1 MNEPEAMDEPEPIRP
16 CERIDDAAAYV
27 LGALAESELDAYR
40 GHLAGC
46 AACRDEVMQLQPVVD
61 SLAVGVATVR
71 APAGLRARLMA
82 VVHGEAEVLRAA
94 GSDADRPARA
104 RSRRSWLF
112 PSFASTGALAVG
124 LLIGALV
131 IGSGSSV
138 RTRVIQATV
147 VAPGTHAN
155 AALHQ
160 NGSHVV
166 LQLVGFPPPPR
177 GRIYEVWLERGAQPP
192 QPTDVLFSVT
202 LHGNG
207 SVVVPGNLHG
217 VTKVLVTDEPLG
229 GSPHPTRN
237 PVIVAPI

>member
-1 MNEPEAMDEPEPIRP
+1 MNEPEGMDEPEPTRP

-27 LGALAESELDAYR
+27 LGALAESELDPYR
-40 GHLAGC
+40 SHLAGC
-46 AACRDEVMQLQPVVD
+46 AACREEVLHLQPVVD
-61 SLAVGVATVR
+61 SLAVGVPVVQ
-71 APAGLRARLMA
+71 APGGLRARLMA
-82 VVHGEAEVLRAA
+82 VVHGESELLRAA
-94 GSDADRPARA
+94 GRDADRPARA
-104 RSRRSWLF
+104 QPRRFWLL
-112 PSFASTGALAVG
+112 PSLASAGALAAG
-124 LLIGALV
+124 LLIGALA
-131 IGSGSSV
+131 IGNSSGV

-160 NGSHVV
+160 TGSRVV

-177 GRIYEVWLERGAQPP
+177 GRIYEVWLEHGAQPP

-207 SVVVPGNLHG
+207 SVVVPGDLQG

>member
-1 MNEPEAMDEPEPIRP
+1 MNEPEPTRP

-27 LGALAESELDAYR
+27 LGALEESELDVYR
-40 GHLAGC
+40 DHLAGC
-46 AACRDEVMQLQPVVD
+46 AACRDEVLHLQPVVD
-61 SLAVGVATVR
+61 SLAVGVPLER
-71 APAGLRARLMA
+71 APGGLRARLMA
-82 VVHGEAEVLRAA
+82 VVHGEAELLRAA
-94 GSDADRPARA
+94 GRDADRPAPA
-104 RSRRSWLF
+104 RPRRFWLF
-112 PSFASTGALAVG
+112 PSFAATGAMAVG

-131 IGSGSSV
+131 IGNSSSV
-138 RTRVIQATV
+138 RTRVIQASV

-160 NGSHVV
+160 TGSHVV
-166 LQLVGFPPPPR
+166 LELVGFPAPPR
-177 GRIYEVWLERGAQPP
+177 GRIYEVWLEHGTQPP
-192 QPTDVLFSVT
+192 LPTDVLFSVT

-207 SVVVPGNLHG
+207 SVVVPGDLKG

>member
-1 MNEPEAMDEPEPIRP
+1 MNEPEAMNEPEHTPP

-27 LGALAESELDAYR
+27 LGALTESELDAYR
-40 GHLAGC
+40 GHLSGC
-46 AACRDEVMQLQPVVD
+46 AACRDEVLHLQLVVD
-61 SLAVGVATVR
+61 SLAVGVSTVQ

-82 VVHGEAEVLRAA
+82 VVHGEAELLREA
-94 GSDADRPARA
+94 GRDADRPVRV
-104 RSRRSWLF
+104 RPRRFWLL
-112 PSFASTGALAVG
+112 PSFASAGALALG

-131 IGSGSSV
+131 LGGGSSV

-160 NGSHVV
+160 SGSRVV
-166 LQLVGFPPPPR
+166 LELVGFPAPPR

-202 LHGNG
+202 LDGNG
-207 SVVVPGNLHG
+207 SVVVPGDLQG